1 MKRTSV
7 QKHRSHVQTDDLRI
21 AAGLTTNMI
30 ANMGKGEHISMKTLI
45 KICETLNC
53 GILDVIEL
61 KQKESSMDNVK

>member
-1 MKRTSV
+1 
-7 QKHRSHVQTDDLRI
+7 
-21 AAGLTTNMI
+21 
-30 ANMGKGEHISMKTLI
+30 MGKGEHISMKTLI